1 MTQFQMH
8 LGGIVIRHLCGFLN
22 NFPSPP
28 LSEVQSLLV
37 LIFVLACFT
46 AGYGTPHPPH
56 VLSPDDIIRH
66 AGEAQAQ
73 LSRQLG
79 SLSYSCGFPCC
90 LGRVQKIQSN
100 YFFHVEKMQRV
111 SSDR

>member
-1 MTQFQMH
+1 MGCVMLGAMH
-8 LGGIVIRHLCGFLN
+8 LGGLLIRHLCGDLN

-37 LIFVLACFT
+37 LIFVLACYT
-46 AGYGTPHPPH
+46 AGYGRPHPPH

-73 LSRQLG
+73 PLG
-79 SLSYSCGFPCC
+79 GK
-90 LGRVQKIQSN
+90 QKLE
-100 YFFHVEKMQRV
+100 VK
-111 SSDR
+111 